1 MRLLLSLLLVL
12 FLFFLL
18 RSVLQGL
25 LASNN
30 KSRLDAS
37 RPQRSSGVKLGKMEK
52 DPVCGTY
59 VDVATSI
66 QGVFRGKTKH
76 FCSQECLDT
85 YKRGES
91 M

>member
-1 MRLLLSLLLVL
+1 MRLLVPLLLIL

-25 LASNN
+25 LASTE

-37 RPQRSSGVKLGKMEK
+37 RPPGSGGVKLGKMEK

-59 VDVATSI
+59 VDVATSVH
-66 QGVFRGKTKH
+66 GVFRGETKH
-76 FCSQECLDT
+76 FCSQECMDK
-85 YKRGES
+85 YKHAR
-91 M
+91 